1 MRKKD
6 KYVVSYIFSIFTNCP
21 IDDALKYH
29 LYSILLI
36 QKLGS
41 HVFIIYYTTT
51 ILRTWSLDF
60 LVCTFHLERN
70 NTVSCSNPYYTWRF
84 IQSQFDAIFRGKSTL
99 FCCETIAHKQI
110 EDNITWSLFRK
121 KPTIKT
127 RKESAES
134 NTYSCIYFVALWL
147 KIAFK

>member
-1 MRKKD
+1 MCISFQSWSFYICIRLKNFINICSC
-6 KYVVSYIFSIFTNCP
+6 VNYIFYNNYFTY
-21 IDDALKYH
+21 LK
-29 LYSILLI
+29 L
-36 QKLGS
+36 
-41 HVFIIYYTTT
+41 V
-51 ILRTWSLDF
+51 F
-60 LVCTFHLERN
+60 LVCTSHLERN
-70 NTVSCSNPYYTWRF
+70 NTTSCSNPYYTWRF